1 MTEQRNKDHVLPR
14 AVTYLRFAV
23 ADTDGH
29 KEAVA
34 KHICQR
40 RANELGA
47 IVVSVYTD
55 IASGWTEDRKHLR
68 RMLSDITESGE
79 ITYVIVPDHPTI
91 ACNMHLYGRISWKIE
106 QAGARLIVATVPLE
120 NYRALKPNQ
129 LGVLHAVADWAA
141 HEPPGEPTD
150 EQGKSSST
158 STPKNADDDQAQSN
172 D

>member
-1 MTEQRNKDHVLPR
+1 MTKQRDKRHALPR

-23 ADTDGH
+23 AEDDGH

-47 IVVSVYTD
+47 IVVSAYTD
-55 IASGWTEDRKHLR
+55 IASGWTDDRKQLK
-68 RMLSDITESGE
+68 RMLSDLAESSE

-91 ACNMHLYGRISWKIE
+91 ARNMHLYGRIIWKIE
-106 QAGARLIVATVPLE
+106 QAGARLVVATAPLE
-120 NYRALKPNQ
+120 NYRDRKPNP

-141 HEPPGEPTD
+141 AEPQPDATQQEV
-150 EQGKSSST
+150 ESSSP
-158 STPKNADDDQAQSN
+158 SISKEVEDD
-172 D
+172 